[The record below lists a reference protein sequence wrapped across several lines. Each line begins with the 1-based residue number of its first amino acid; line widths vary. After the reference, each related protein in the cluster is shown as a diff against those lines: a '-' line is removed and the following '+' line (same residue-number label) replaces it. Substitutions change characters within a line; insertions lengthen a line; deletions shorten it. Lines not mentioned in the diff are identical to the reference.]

1 MRIKDIEPEEDGEPK
16 RSFSGFH
23 EALRKTLDFQELLSN
38 NAAVKEVLSAE
49 EHAQVHALITLLA
62 SRLSGQ
68 RWSYFSEWKQIQL
81 LNSAISYSVRKLSE
95 RPASLQADD
104 NWIPCVREES
114 DSYRT
119 ERVGSCEERGDGH
132 SIIRETIGNLGPRRA
147 SWNYRLS
154 SDFTTEP

>member
-38 NAAVKEVLSAE
+38 NAAVKEVLSAR

-68 RWSYFSEWKQIQL
+68 RWVL
-81 LNSAISYSVRKLSE
+81 LLRMEADPTPQFCHQAI
-95 RPASLQADD
+95 P
-104 NWIPCVREES
+104 
-114 DSYRT
+114 
-119 ERVGSCEERGDGH
+119 
-132 SIIRETIGNLGPRRA
+132 
-147 SWNYRLS
+147 
-154 SDFTTEP
+154 